1 MYPRRQ
7 TRWNHGSPHLNGGGG
22 DCGRIWGAGPL
33 TAESVVQPM
42 TYFESMLQILWLC
55 VTLLVQT
62 EPLLFGLTLLAGVIL
77 AALCWWAATH
87 YSRLFN
93 LTFQITRLHQILCAG
108 AALLT
113 LIFCL
118 LFVSLKCTKQI
129 AQQAIDS
136 WNHEI
141 TTATPWHSGV
151 VARTSYLVK
160 G

>member
-7 TRWNHGSPHLNGGGG
+7 TRWNHDFALANGGGG
-22 DCGRIWGAGPL
+22 DYGRIRGASPS
-33 TAESVVQPM
+33 TAEGFIQPM

-55 VTLLVQT
+55 FTLLVQT

-108 AALLT
+108 AAMLT

-118 LFVSLKCTKQI
+118 LFRKP
-129 AQQAIDS
+129 
-136 WNHEI
+136 EI
-141 TTATPWHSGV
+141 HQTDRSAGDRQLES
-151 VARTSYLVK
+151 RNND
-160 G
+160 

>member
-7 TRWNHGSPHLNGGGG
+7 TRWNHDSTLANGGGG
-22 DCGRIWGAGPL
+22 DYGRILEVSPL
-33 TAESVVQPM
+33 TAESVIQPM

-93 LTFQITRLHQILCAG
+93 LTFQINMLHQILCAG
-108 AALLT
+108 AAMLT
-113 LIFCL
+113 LIFCV
-118 LFVSLKCTKQI
+118 LFVSLKFTKQI

-136 WNHEI
+136 WDHE
-141 TTATPWHSGV
+141 V
-151 VARTSYLVK
+151 
-160 G
+160 